1 MIGAPEVVLVRGQ
14 VFLEGDE
21 LVAAP
26 GAGQFLRRARFGEL
40 LHPRQRAA
48 A

>member
-1 MIGAPEVVLVRGQ
+1 VIVDH
-14 VFLEGDE
+14 DE

-26 GAGQFLRRARFGEL
+26 GAGQFLRRARFGQQL
-40 LHPRQRAA
+40 ATRQRAA